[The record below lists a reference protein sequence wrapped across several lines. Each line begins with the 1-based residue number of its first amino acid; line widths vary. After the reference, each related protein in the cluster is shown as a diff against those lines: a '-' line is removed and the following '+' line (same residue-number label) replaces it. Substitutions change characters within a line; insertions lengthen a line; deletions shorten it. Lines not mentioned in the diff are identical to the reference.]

1 MSKPTSRL
9 DSDQQFTISMEFLK
23 LLHTPLQAQDQRK
36 KKKIQC
42 FDVFTANTLNEERCK
57 ELKMGTYLS
66 VAAASANPHHFI
78 HLVYKPASGS
88 ARTCTGYQMFCGY
101 WRAIFNAL
109 FGLSVNFWMK
119 ISMRFLLGNWPLMSS
134 IIVYCILCLH
144 ETAYSEIFAL
154 WANSPRRY
162 GGLGIFFFQ
171 VFVYP
176 LAKRL
181 LGPVLVTHFAEALM
195 SDDTNT
201 SGLSIIANLSN
212 LSLSLMLSCPSILLN
227 VLSYRTDPSSLCVYR
242 ISYGVPRPECDSPG
256 LSSSQVQAI
265 SNHVSKV
272 KSDKQLYSLFEPVR
286 GAHRLNQ
293 QNLSTREIDA
303 LEDQFLLHL
312 FQVMEKSNFK
322 VITNEEIQVA
332 LSAQYRLN
340 LPIVVNEAKL
350 DTKLLTRYFS
360 KFPRDDLPHFADKYI
375 IFRRGFGIDHMKA
388 YFFLAKID
396 TILVRIWHFLLTI
409 TCLKRLVYGKKI
421 DVGLSEQIDISI
433 ETEKDSLYIERIRIE
448 KLKLSLS
455 NLMKKITIQEPTF
468 ERIIVVYRRVS
479 GKKESERNIYVK
491 HFKTIPM
498 ADMEIVLPEKK
509 NPGLTPLDWVKFLVS
524 AAIGLVTVVSS
535 VSLKKADIRVIAAIL
550 STVVAYC
557 VKTYFTF
564 QRNLVDYQ
572 SLITRSVYDKQLDSG
587 RGTLLHLCDE
597 VIQQEVKEVIISFF
611 MLIKKGCPTS
621 KEELDMKSEAFIKE
635 EFNESC
641 NFDVDDAITKL
652 EKLGLVSR
660 DSEDKY
666 RCVEMKEANEI
677 MGTTTEEMVLKA
689 RQGGTFSISV

>member
-1 MSKPTSRL
+1 MGEKKKEVIRLEREAVIPILKHKLTSAL
-9 DSDQQFTISMEFLK
+9 SLHFADKWEKEEFLRFC
-23 LLHTPLQAQDQRK
+23 QRVEYT
-36 KKKIQC
+36 IR
-42 FDVFTANTLNEERCK
+42 AWYHLNFED
-57 ELKMGTYLS
+57 
-66 VAAASANPHHFI
+66 
-78 HLVYKPASGS
+78 
-88 ARTCTGYQMFCGY
+88 
-101 WRAIFNAL
+101 
-109 FGLSVNFWMK
+109 
-119 ISMRFLLGNWPLMSS
+119 LM
-134 IIVYCILCLH
+134 
-144 ETAYSEIFAL
+144 
-154 WANSPRRY
+154 
-162 GGLGIFFFQ
+162 
-171 VFVYP
+171 
-176 LAKRL
+176 
-181 LGPVLVTHFAEALM
+181 
-195 SDDTNT
+195 
-201 SGLSIIANLSN
+201 
-212 LSLSLMLSCPSILLN
+212 
-227 VLSYRTDPSSLCVYR
+227 
-242 ISYGVPRPECDSPG
+242 
-256 LSSSQVQAI
+256 
-265 SNHVSKV
+265 
-272 KSDKQLYSLFEPVR
+272 QLYSLFEPIR

-293 QNLSTREIDA
+293 QNLSNREIDA

-312 FQVMEKSNFK
+312 SQVMEKSNFK

-350 DTKLLTRYFS
+350 DTKLLTRFFTN
-360 KFPRDDLPHFADKYI
+360 FPRDDLPRFANKYI

-388 YFFLAKID
+388 YFFLAKIN
-396 TILVRIWHFLLTI
+396 TILVRIWNFILTI
-409 TCLKRLVYGKKI
+409 TCLKRLIYGRKSET
-421 DVGLSEQIDISI
+421 GLSQQIDISI
-433 ETEKDSLYIERIRIE
+433 ETEKDSLFIERIRIE

-491 HFKTIPM
+491 HFKSIPM

-535 VSLKKADIRVIAAIL
+535 VSIKKADIRVIAAIL

-564 QRNLVDYQ
+564 QRNLLDYQ

-621 KEELDMKSEAFIKE
+621 KEELDMQSETFIKE

-641 NFDVDDAITKL
+641 NFDVDDAVTKL

-666 RCVEMKEANEI
+666 TCVNMKEANEI

-689 RQGGTFSISV
+689 RNGSDYEEDEDTTETDPQMNPEDELTAKENRYQSHIDEFHNLWM

>member
-1 MSKPTSRL
+1 MGVKNKEVIRL
-9 DSDQQFTISMEFLK
+9 EREAVIPILK
-23 LLHTPLQAQDQRK
+23 HKLT
-36 KKKIQC
+36 
-42 FDVFTANTLNEERCK
+42 TA
-57 ELKMGTYLS
+57 LS
-66 VAAASANPHHFI
+66 
-78 HLVYKPASGS
+78 L
-88 ARTCTGYQMFCGY
+88 
-101 WRAIFNAL
+101 
-109 FGLSVNFWMK
+109 
-119 ISMRFLLGNWPLMSS
+119 
-134 IIVYCILCLH
+134 
-144 ETAYSEIFAL
+144 
-154 WANSPRRY
+154 
-162 GGLGIFFFQ
+162 
-171 VFVYP
+171 
-176 LAKRL
+176 
-181 LGPVLVTHFAEALM
+181 HFAEKWEREEFLRFCKRVESTIRAWYHLHFEDLM
-195 SDDTNT
+195 
-201 SGLSIIANLSN
+201 
-212 LSLSLMLSCPSILLN
+212 
-227 VLSYRTDPSSLCVYR
+227 
-242 ISYGVPRPECDSPG
+242 
-256 LSSSQVQAI
+256 
-265 SNHVSKV
+265 
-272 KSDKQLYSLFEPVR
+272 QLYSLFEPIR
-286 GAHRLNQ
+286 GAHRLQQ
-293 QNLSTREIDA
+293 QNLSPEGIDA
-303 LEDQFLLHL
+303 LEHQFLLHL
-312 FQVMEKSNFK
+312 FEVMEKSNFK

-340 LPIVVNEAKL
+340 LPIVVNETKL
-350 DTKLLTRYFS
+350 DTRLLTRFFS
-360 KFPRDDLPHFADKYI
+360 KFPSDDLPHFANKYI

-388 YFFLAKID
+388 YFFLAKVN
-396 TILVRIWHFLLTI
+396 TILVRIWKCLLTI
-409 TCLKRLVYGKKI
+409 TCLKGLVYGKKNET
-421 DVGLSEQIDISI
+421 GLSEQIDISI

-479 GKKESERNIYVK
+479 GKRESERNIYVK
-491 HFKTIPM
+491 HFKSIPM

-535 VSLKKADIRVIAAIL
+535 VSLKKTDIRVIAAIL

-611 MLIKKGCPTS
+611 MLIKQGRPTS
-621 KEELDMKSEAFIKE
+621 KEELDMQSEAFIKE

-641 NFDVDDAITKL
+641 NFDVDDAVKKL

-666 RCVEMKEANEI
+666 RCVNMKEANEI

-689 RQGGTFSISV
+689 RRGGEYEDEEAAETEPRMNPQDELTAKEERYQSQLDEFETLWL

>member
-1 MSKPTSRL
+1 MK
-9 DSDQQFTISMEFLK
+9 E
-23 LLHTPLQAQDQRK
+23 K
-36 KKKIQC
+36 KK
-42 FDVFTANTLNEERCK
+42 DVIRLEREAVIPILKHKLTTA
-57 ELKMGTYLS
+57 LS
-66 VAAASANPHHFI
+66 
-78 HLVYKPASGS
+78 L
-88 ARTCTGYQMFCGY
+88 
-101 WRAIFNAL
+101 
-109 FGLSVNFWMK
+109 
-119 ISMRFLLGNWPLMSS
+119 
-134 IIVYCILCLH
+134 
-144 ETAYSEIFAL
+144 
-154 WANSPRRY
+154 
-162 GGLGIFFFQ
+162 
-171 VFVYP
+171 
-176 LAKRL
+176 
-181 LGPVLVTHFAEALM
+181 HFAENGEREEFLRFCQRVECTIRAWYHLHFEDLM
-195 SDDTNT
+195 
-201 SGLSIIANLSN
+201 
-212 LSLSLMLSCPSILLN
+212 
-227 VLSYRTDPSSLCVYR
+227 
-242 ISYGVPRPECDSPG
+242 
-256 LSSSQVQAI
+256 
-265 SNHVSKV
+265 
-272 KSDKQLYSLFEPVR
+272 QLYSLFEPVR
-286 GAHRLNQ
+286 GALRLQQ
-293 QNLSTREIDA
+293 QNLSPHEIDV
-303 LEDQFLLHL
+303 LEHQFLQHL
-312 FQVMEKSNFK
+312 FEVMEKSNFK

-350 DTKLLTRYFS
+350 DTKLLTRFFS
-360 KFPRDDLPHFADKYI
+360 KFPRHDLPHFADKTWVWDRSYES
-375 IFRRGFGIDHMKA
+375 
-388 YFFLAKID
+388 
-396 TILVRIWHFLLTI
+396 LLLPSQSGYHPYMP
-409 TCLKRLVYGKKI
+409 CFSLKGLVYGKKEE
-421 DVGLSEQIDISI
+421 GLSEQIDISI

-448 KLKLSLS
+448 KLNLSLS

-491 HFKTIPM
+491 HFKSIPM

-535 VSLKKADIRVIAAIL
+535 VSLKKTDIRVIAAIL

-611 MLIKKGCPTS
+611 MLIKQDLPTS
-621 KEELDMKSEAFIKE
+621 KEELDMQCEAFIKE

-641 NFDVDDAITKL
+641 NFDVDDAVKKL

-666 RCVEMKEANEI
+666 RCVSIKEANDI

-689 RQGGTFSISV
+689 RSGGDYEDEEVVDNENQMNPEDELNAKEQRYQSKLGEFETLWM

>member
-1 MSKPTSRL
+1 MGEKKKEVIRL
-9 DSDQQFTISMEFLK
+9 EREAVIPILKHKLITALSLHFEEKWEREEFLRFCQRVECTIRAWYH
-23 LLHTPLQAQDQRK
+23 LHFED
-36 KKKIQC
+36 
-42 FDVFTANTLNEERCK
+42 
-57 ELKMGTYLS
+57 
-66 VAAASANPHHFI
+66 
-78 HLVYKPASGS
+78 
-88 ARTCTGYQMFCGY
+88 
-101 WRAIFNAL
+101 
-109 FGLSVNFWMK
+109 
-119 ISMRFLLGNWPLMSS
+119 LM
-134 IIVYCILCLH
+134 
-144 ETAYSEIFAL
+144 
-154 WANSPRRY
+154 
-162 GGLGIFFFQ
+162 
-171 VFVYP
+171 
-176 LAKRL
+176 
-181 LGPVLVTHFAEALM
+181 
-195 SDDTNT
+195 
-201 SGLSIIANLSN
+201 
-212 LSLSLMLSCPSILLN
+212 
-227 VLSYRTDPSSLCVYR
+227 
-242 ISYGVPRPECDSPG
+242 
-256 LSSSQVQAI
+256 
-265 SNHVSKV
+265 
-272 KSDKQLYSLFEPVR
+272 QLYSLFEPIR

-293 QNLSTREIDA
+293 QNLSPREIDA

-350 DTKLLTRYFS
+350 DTKLLTRFFT
-360 KFPRDDLPHFADKYI
+360 KFPRDDLPRFADKYI

-396 TILVRIWHFLLTI
+396 TILVRIWNFLLTI
-409 TCLKRLVYGKKI
+409 TCLKRIIYGKKNEI
-421 DVGLSEQIDISI
+421 GLSEQIDISI

-535 VSLKKADIRVIAAIL
+535 VSLKKTDIRVIAAIL

-621 KEELDMKSEAFIKE
+621 KEELDMQSEAFIKE

-660 DSEDKY
+660 DSEGKY
-666 RCVEMKEANEI
+666 RCVGMKEANEI

-689 RQGGTFSISV
+689 RKGGEYEDEETTENEPQINPQDELTAKEERFQSRYDEFESLWM

>member
-1 MSKPTSRL
+1 
-9 DSDQQFTISMEFLK
+9 
-23 LLHTPLQAQDQRK
+23 
-36 KKKIQC
+36 
-42 FDVFTANTLNEERCK
+42 
-57 ELKMGTYLS
+57 
-66 VAAASANPHHFI
+66 
-78 HLVYKPASGS
+78 
-88 ARTCTGYQMFCGY
+88 
-101 WRAIFNAL
+101 
-109 FGLSVNFWMK
+109 
-119 ISMRFLLGNWPLMSS
+119 
-134 IIVYCILCLH
+134 
-144 ETAYSEIFAL
+144 
-154 WANSPRRY
+154 
-162 GGLGIFFFQ
+162 
-171 VFVYP
+171 
-176 LAKRL
+176 
-181 LGPVLVTHFAEALM
+181 
-195 SDDTNT
+195 
-201 SGLSIIANLSN
+201 
-212 LSLSLMLSCPSILLN
+212 
-227 VLSYRTDPSSLCVYR
+227 
-242 ISYGVPRPECDSPG
+242 
-256 LSSSQVQAI
+256 
-265 SNHVSKV
+265 
-272 KSDKQLYSLFEPVR
+272 
-286 GAHRLNQ
+286 
-293 QNLSTREIDA
+293 
-303 LEDQFLLHL
+303 
-312 FQVMEKSNFK
+312 MEKSNFK

-360 KFPRDDLPHFADKYI
+360 KFPRDDLPHFADKTWVWDRSYESLLLPSQN
-375 IFRRGFGIDHMKA
+375 RYNPCPYLALSTHHHM
-388 YFFLAKID
+388 
-396 TILVRIWHFLLTI
+396 
-409 TCLKRLVYGKKI
+409 
-421 DVGLSEQIDISI
+421 IDISI

-689 RQGGTFSISV
+689 RQGGEYEDEDTTATEPQMNPQDKLTAKEERFQSRYDEFETLWM

>member
-1 MSKPTSRL
+1 MGEKKKEVIKLEREAVIPILKHKLITALSLHFADKCERE
-9 DSDQQFTISMEFLK
+9 EFLRFCQRVECTIRAWYH
-23 LLHTPLQAQDQRK
+23 LHFED
-36 KKKIQC
+36 
-42 FDVFTANTLNEERCK
+42 
-57 ELKMGTYLS
+57 
-66 VAAASANPHHFI
+66 
-78 HLVYKPASGS
+78 
-88 ARTCTGYQMFCGY
+88 
-101 WRAIFNAL
+101 
-109 FGLSVNFWMK
+109 
-119 ISMRFLLGNWPLMSS
+119 LM
-134 IIVYCILCLH
+134 
-144 ETAYSEIFAL
+144 
-154 WANSPRRY
+154 
-162 GGLGIFFFQ
+162 
-171 VFVYP
+171 
-176 LAKRL
+176 
-181 LGPVLVTHFAEALM
+181 
-195 SDDTNT
+195 
-201 SGLSIIANLSN
+201 
-212 LSLSLMLSCPSILLN
+212 
-227 VLSYRTDPSSLCVYR
+227 
-242 ISYGVPRPECDSPG
+242 
-256 LSSSQVQAI
+256 
-265 SNHVSKV
+265 
-272 KSDKQLYSLFEPVR
+272 QLYSLFEPIR

-293 QNLSTREIDA
+293 QNLSSREIDT

-312 FQVMEKSNFK
+312 LQVMEKSNFK

-340 LPIVVNEAKL
+340 LPIVVNENKL
-350 DTKLLTRYFS
+350 DTNLLTRFFS
-360 KFPRDDLPHFADKYI
+360 KFPRDDLPHFANKYI
-375 IFRRGFGIDHMKA
+375 IFRRGFGIDHMTA
-388 YFFLAKID
+388 YFLLAKVN
-396 TILVRIWHFLLTI
+396 TILFRIWNFLLTI
-409 TCLKRLVYGKKI
+409 TCLKGLIYGKKEKS
-421 DVGLSEQIDISI
+421 LSEQIDISI

-491 HFKTIPM
+491 HFKSIPM
-498 ADMEIVLPEKK
+498 ADMEIVLPEKQ

-535 VSLKKADIRVIAAIL
+535 VSLKKTDIRVIAAIL

-557 VKTYFTF
+557 IKTYFTF

-611 MLIKKGCPTS
+611 MLIKQGRPTS
-621 KEELDMKSEAFIKE
+621 KEELDVRSEAFIKE

-641 NFDVDDAITKL
+641 NFDVDDAVKKL

-666 RCVEMKEANEI
+666 SCVSMKEANEI

-689 RQGGTFSISV
+689 TRGGDNEVEETTETEPQMDPQDELTTKENRYQSRVDEFETLWM

>member
-1 MSKPTSRL
+1 MTYPFITNLPRL
-9 DSDQQFTISMEFLK
+9 SLI
-23 LLHTPLQAQDQRK
+23 
-36 KKKIQC
+36 
-42 FDVFTANTLNEERCK
+42 
-57 ELKMGTYLS
+57 G
-66 VAAASANPHHFI
+66 
-78 HLVYKPASGS
+78 
-88 ARTCTGYQMFCGY
+88 GY

-272 KSDKQLYSLFEPVR
+272 KSDKVIDYIKREYNIKDKWEREEFLRFCQRVECTIRAWYHLHFEDLMQLYSLFEPVR

-689 RQGGTFSISV
+689 RQGGEYEDEDTTATEPQMNPQDELTAKEERFQSRYDEFETLWM

>member
-1 MSKPTSRL
+1 MKEKKKDVIRL
-9 DSDQQFTISMEFLK
+9 EREAVIPILKHKLTTALSLHFADNGERDEFLRFCQRVECTIRAWYH
-23 LLHTPLQAQDQRK
+23 LHFED
-36 KKKIQC
+36 
-42 FDVFTANTLNEERCK
+42 
-57 ELKMGTYLS
+57 
-66 VAAASANPHHFI
+66 
-78 HLVYKPASGS
+78 
-88 ARTCTGYQMFCGY
+88 
-101 WRAIFNAL
+101 
-109 FGLSVNFWMK
+109 
-119 ISMRFLLGNWPLMSS
+119 LM
-134 IIVYCILCLH
+134 
-144 ETAYSEIFAL
+144 
-154 WANSPRRY
+154 
-162 GGLGIFFFQ
+162 
-171 VFVYP
+171 
-176 LAKRL
+176 
-181 LGPVLVTHFAEALM
+181 
-195 SDDTNT
+195 
-201 SGLSIIANLSN
+201 
-212 LSLSLMLSCPSILLN
+212 
-227 VLSYRTDPSSLCVYR
+227 
-242 ISYGVPRPECDSPG
+242 
-256 LSSSQVQAI
+256 
-265 SNHVSKV
+265 
-272 KSDKQLYSLFEPVR
+272 QLYSLFEPVR
-286 GAHRLNQ
+286 GAHRLQQ
-293 QNLSTREIDA
+293 QNLSPHEIDV
-303 LEDQFLLHL
+303 LEHQFLQHL
-312 FQVMEKSNFK
+312 FEVMEKSNFK

-340 LPIVVNEAKL
+340 LPIVVNEDKL
-350 DTKLLTRYFS
+350 DTMLLTRFFS
-360 KFPRDDLPHFADKYI
+360 KFPRHDLPHFADKYI

-388 YFFLAKID
+388 YFFLAKVD
-396 TILVRIWHFLLTI
+396 TILVRIWMFLLTI
-409 TCLKRLVYGKKI
+409 TCLKRLVYGKKETE
-421 DVGLSEQIDISI
+421 LSEQIDISI

-448 KLKLSLS
+448 KLNLSLS

-491 HFKTIPM
+491 HFKSIPM

-535 VSLKKADIRVIAAIL
+535 VSLKKTDIRVIAAIL

-611 MLIKKGCPTS
+611 MLIKQDRPTS
-621 KEELDMKSEAFIKE
+621 KEELDMQCEAFIKE

-641 NFDVDDAITKL
+641 NFDVDDAVKKL

-666 RCVEMKEANEI
+666 RCVSLKEANDI

-689 RQGGTFSISV
+689 RSGGDYEDEEVVDNGPQMNPEDELNAKEQRLQSKYDEFETLWM